1 MSSRILRAKSPLPTH
16 PEEPPRLDTQAAHDA
31 LQDVQP
37 IRWRRAGGAPPSTGR
52 QASQSANNDQAPSL
66 DQLAAIEQQAQ
77 QRVAAAREQG
87 RMEAETAAQQRAMAI
102 VQPVVASLQAL
113 IADLSGQ
120 GHRLRN
126 EAERDTVKLAVA
138 FARRILL
145 REIAVDPEAVLG
157 LVKAAFS
164 KVEARETHR
173 LRVCPA
179 DAALLQQRRE
189 ELHLPHALEIVA
201 DGSLQ
206 AGSAIFE
213 TSRGELDASIDTQL
227 AEIDRGLADVV
238 RRRIK

>member
-1 MSSRILRAKSPLPTH
+1 MSSRVIRANDSPSTH
-16 PEEPPRLDTQAAHDA
+16 AGAGQAAHDA
-31 LQDVQP
+31 TLDVQP
-37 IRWRRAGGAPPSTGR
+37 ILWRRAGGAPPS
-52 QASQSANNDQAPSL
+52 QARPANQTANDHGPSP
-66 DQLAAIEQQAQ
+66 DQMAAMEQQMQ
-77 QRVAAAREQG
+77 QRVAAAKEQG
-87 RMEAETAAQQRAMAI
+87 RAEGEAAAQQRAMD
-102 VQPVVASLQAL
+102 VVNPVVASFQSL

-120 GHRLRN
+120 GHRLRH

-138 FARRILL
+138 IARRILH

-173 LRVCPA
+173 LRVCA
-179 DAALLQQRRE
+179 TDAALLQQRRE
-189 ELHLPHALEIVA
+189 QLNLPHALEIVA